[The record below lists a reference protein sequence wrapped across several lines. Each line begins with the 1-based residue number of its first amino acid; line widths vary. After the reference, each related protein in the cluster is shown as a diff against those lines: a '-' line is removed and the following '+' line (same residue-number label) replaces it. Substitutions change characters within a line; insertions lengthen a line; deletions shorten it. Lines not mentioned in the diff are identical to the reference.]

1 MRHRTATA
9 IALLAAA
16 ACIAPAAWGADME
29 GRIQSVDTSERTV
42 TLDNGTKVWL
52 ADSVAVDS
60 VKAGD
65 EVKVSYEEKD
75 GKPVAVTI
83 ETK

>member
-16 ACIAPAAWGADME
+16 CIAPAASGADME